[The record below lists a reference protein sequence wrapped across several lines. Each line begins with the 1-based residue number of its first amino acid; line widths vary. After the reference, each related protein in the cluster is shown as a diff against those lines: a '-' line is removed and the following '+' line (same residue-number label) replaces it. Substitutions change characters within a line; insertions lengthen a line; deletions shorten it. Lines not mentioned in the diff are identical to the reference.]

1 MAETITSLIDALA
14 EKMKTVS
21 EQGAALVEVF
31 KEQAAALDGMK
42 ASAEKAAEELK
53 NLGAA
58 GPVYNNTDNVAP
70 WDINTKVDNE
80 TVNQQN
86 TTANYAQA
94 AIDSGSATNM
104 QNAIDSLNKRIEG
117 YQKNI
122 IDPAKTQ
129 LIAAQQSGN
138 TAKALEITKNIT
150 GATAMVENIKMQ
162 IGRIESAKNAL
173 PSTGGATTK
182 TYRLEVTSASG
193 QKSYIETTEENLAA
207 LLQALGKSARLV

>member
-1 MAETITSLIDALA
+1 MAETIASLIDALA

-58 GPVYNNTDNVAP
+58 GQVYNNTDNVAP
-70 WDINTKVDNE
+70 WDINTKVDNA

-86 TTANYAQA
+86 ATANYAQA
-94 AIDSGSATNM
+94 TINSGSATNI